1 MFSGLFSG
9 QMAFVDV
16 LKGQA
21 NPTLGQAL
29 ALGFRLGPGLS
40 LNFWPIY
47 ILAELGEVIEA

>member
-1 MFSGLFSG
+1 MFSGLSFG

-16 LKGQA
+16 FKGQA
-21 NPTLGQAL
+21 NPTLGQVL
-29 ALGFRLGPGLS
+29 AMGFRLGQGLS